1 MSYSPRLMSIFK
13 MMTIFS
19 RLVNNGGRSVFAA
32 TLVASVLMVSGAAQA
47 VTLKI
52 ATVSPDGSGWM
63 KVLRKS
69 GKEIAERTD
78 GRVKLKFYPGGV
90 MGDDKA
96 VMRKIRIGQLHGAVL
111 TTGPLIPLYKDIQ
124 LFNLTMTFRDLD
136 EVDYVRSKLDDTV
149 LAGLEANG
157 FTAFGFAEVGFAYA
171 MGRESGTSIEHARTQ
186 KVWIPDGDVAAAQAV
201 EAFGITPV
209 PLAITDVLAGLQT
222 GLINGVAVPPIG
234 ALALQWHTQLK
245 TAVDLP
251 LLYIYGMLAVS
262 NKHFKKVAD
271 ADKLIV
277 REVLGAAVDQVN
289 ATSRND
295 HEQALAV
302 LKKQGIKFSVPSP
315 AETAEWVRYGEAA
328 NDSMVE
334 EGLLGAELYGE
345 VKELLAEYRANK
357 AAAAN

>member
-1 MSYSPRLMSIFK
+1 MHYWNQLMNIFNR
-13 MMTIFS
+13 MQPIQLLT
-19 RLVNNGGRSVFAA
+19 LGGRHLGRSLLALALLLGGV
-32 TLVASVLMVSGAAQA
+32 GAHA

-52 ATVSPDGSGWM
+52 ATVSPEGSGWM
-63 KVLRKS
+63 KVLRAS

-124 LFNLTMTFRDLD
+124 LFNLTMSFRNLD
-136 EVDYVRSKLDDTV
+136 EVDYVRERLDST
-149 LAGLEANG
+149 LLEGLEAKG

-171 MGRESGTSIEHARTQ
+171 MGMESVTSLEQVRKQ

-201 EAFGITPV
+201 KAFGIKPV

-222 GLINGVAVPPIG
+222 GLINGVAAPPIA

-262 NKHFKKVAD
+262 NKHFRKVTPD
-271 ADKLIV
+271 DQTIV
-277 REVLGAAVDQVN
+277 REVLGEAVNDVN
-289 ATSRND
+289 ATSRRD

-302 LKKQGIKFSVPSP
+302 LRKQGIKFSVPTP
-315 AETAEWVRYGEAA
+315 AETADWIKYGEAA
-328 NDSMVE
+328 NDSMVR
-334 EGLLGAELYGE
+334 EGLLSGDLYNK
-345 VKELLAEYRANK
+345 VKELLAEYRAQPL

>member
-1 MSYSPRLMSIFK
+1 MHYWNPLMNIFNRVSPRGRGNKSLIG
-13 MMTIFS
+13 
-19 RLVNNGGRSVFAA
+19 LVVCALLIGS
-32 TLVASVLMVSGAAQA
+32 TSAQA

-52 ATVSPDGSGWM
+52 ATVSPEGSGWM
-63 KVLRKS
+63 NTLRAS

-111 TTGPLIPLYKDIQ
+111 TTGPLIPHYKDIQ
-124 LFNLTMTFRDLD
+124 LFNLTTTFRNLD
-136 EVDYVRSKLDDTV
+136 EVDYVRERLDQTLLD
-149 LAGLEANG
+149 GLEANG

-171 MGRESGTSIEHARTQ
+171 MGREKGTSVAFARTQ

-201 EAFGITPV
+201 AAFGITPV

-222 GLINGVAVPPIG
+222 GLINGAAVPPIG

-262 NKHFKKVAD
+262 NKHFKKVPD
-271 ADKLIV
+271 ADKAIV
-277 REVLGAAVDQVN
+277 REVLAAAVNKVN
-289 ATSRND
+289 STSRND
-295 HEQALAV
+295 HEAALAV
-302 LKKQGIKFSVPSP
+302 LRKQGIEFDVPT
-315 AETAEWVRYGEAA
+315 AEETAEWRRYGEEA
-328 NDSMVE
+328 NELMVR
-334 EGLLGAELYGE
+334 EGLLSAEMYSK
-345 VKELLAEYRANK
+345 VKDLLAEFRAQNLN
-357 AAAAN
+357 AAAN

>member
-1 MSYSPRLMSIFK
+1 MHYWNLLMNFFRPLLLLNMERKRLFG
-13 MMTIFS
+13 F
-19 RLVNNGGRSVFAA
+19 VVFA
-32 TLVASVLMVSGAAQA
+32 LLMGSASAQA

-52 ATVSPDGSGWM
+52 ATVSPEGSGWM
-63 KVLRKS
+63 NTLRAS

-111 TTGPLIPLYKDIQ
+111 TTGPLIPHYKDIQ
-124 LFNLTMTFRDLD
+124 LFNLTTTFRNLD
-136 EVDYVRSKLDDTV
+136 EVDYVRERLDQTLLD
-149 LAGLEANG
+149 GLEANG

-171 MGRESGTSIEHARTQ
+171 MGLEKGTSVAFARTQ

-201 EAFGITPV
+201 AAFGITPV

-222 GLINGVAVPPIG
+222 GLINGAAVPPIG

-262 NKHFKKVAD
+262 NKHFKKVPE
-271 ADKLIV
+271 ADKAIV
-277 REVLGAAVDQVN
+277 REVLAAAVNKVN
-289 ATSRND
+289 STSRKD
-295 HEQALAV
+295 HEAALAV
-302 LKKQGIKFSVPSP
+302 LRKQGIEFDVPT
-315 AETAEWVRYGEAA
+315 AEETAEWRRYGEEA
-328 NDSMVE
+328 NELMVR
-334 EGLLGAELYGE
+334 EGLLSAEMYSK
-345 VKELLAEYRANK
+345 VKDLLAEFRAQNLN
-357 AAAAN
+357 AATN

>member
-1 MSYSPRLMSIFK
+1 MHFSNRLMSIFK
-13 MMTIFS
+13 QKRIPGM
-19 RLVNNGGRSVFAA
+19 RVLALWLLLGAGG
-32 TLVASVLMVSGAAQA
+32 AQA

-52 ATVSPDGSGWM
+52 ATVSPEGSGWM
-63 KVLRKS
+63 KVLRES
-69 GKEIAERTD
+69 GKEIAKRTD
-78 GRVKLKFYPGGV
+78 GRVTLKFYPGGV

-96 VMRKIRIGQLHGAVL
+96 VMRKIRIGQLQGAVL

-124 LFNLTMTFRDLD
+124 LFNLTMTFRNLD
-136 EVDYVRSKLDDTV
+136 EVDYVRQRLDKTV
-149 LAGLEANG
+149 LDGLEANG

-171 MGRESGTSIEHARTQ
+171 MGMEEGTSVAHARAQ

-201 EAFGITPV
+201 AAFGITPV

-262 NKHFKKVAD
+262 NKYFEKISEAD
-271 ADKLIV
+271 QLVV
-277 REVLGAAVDQVN
+277 RELLGAAVNEVN
-289 ATSRND
+289 STSRSD

-302 LKKQGIKFSVPSP
+302 LRQQGIKFAVPSDE
-315 AETAEWVRYGEAA
+315 ETAEWRKYGEEA
-328 NDSMVE
+328 NELMVR
-334 EGLLGAELYGE
+334 EGLLDAALYGK
-345 VKELLAEYRANK
+345 VKQLLAEYRAST
-357 AAAAN
+357 AAAASN

>member
-1 MSYSPRLMSIFK
+1 MN
-13 MMTIFS
+13 IFS
-19 RLVNNGGRSVFAA
+19 PAGVLKSSKTLASLVFCALLIGS
-32 TLVASVLMVSGAAQA
+32 ASAHA

-52 ATVSPDGSGWM
+52 ATVSPEGSGWM
-63 KVLRKS
+63 NVLRAS

-111 TTGPLIPLYKDIQ
+111 TTGPLIPHYKDIQ
-124 LFNLTMTFRDLD
+124 LFNLTMTFRNLD
-136 EVDYVRSKLDDTV
+136 EVDYVRSRLDKTV
-149 LAGLEANG
+149 LDGLEANG

-171 MGRESGTSIEHARTQ
+171 MGLEKGTSIAHARSQ

-201 EAFGITPV
+201 AAFGITPV

-262 NKHFKKVAD
+262 NKHFKKVPD
-271 ADKLIV
+271 ADKAVV
-277 REVLGAAVDQVN
+277 REVLAAAVNKVN
-289 ATSRND
+289 STSRND
-295 HEQALAV
+295 HEAALAV
-302 LKKQGIKFSVPSP
+302 LRKQGIEFSTPSLE
-315 AETAEWVRYGEAA
+315 ETAEWRKFGEAA
-328 NDSMVE
+328 NDRMVR
-334 EGLLGAELYGE
+334 EGLLSAEMYNQ
-345 VKELLAEYRANK
+345 VKALLADYRSQNLN
-357 AAAAN
+357 AAAN

>member
-1 MSYSPRLMSIFK
+1 MLYSNPLMN
-13 MMTIFS
+13 IFS
-19 RLVNNGGRSVFAA
+19 RPFSTLFAA
-32 TLVASVLMVSGAAQA
+32 ALFIAALLGASVSANA

-52 ATVSPDGSGWM
+52 ATVSPEGSGWM
-63 KVLRKS
+63 NVLRAS

-111 TTGPLIPLYKDIQ
+111 TTGPLIPFYKDIQ
-124 LFNLTMTFRDLD
+124 LFNLTMTFRNLD
-136 EVDYVRSKLDDTV
+136 EVDYVRQKLDQTV
-149 LAGLEANG
+149 LDGLEANG

-171 MGRESGTSIEHARTQ
+171 MGMEKGTSVAHARTQ

-201 EAFGITPV
+201 AAFGITPV
-209 PLAITDVLAGLQT
+209 PLSITDVLAGLQT

-251 LLYIYGMLAVS
+251 LLYIYGMLSIS
-262 NKHFKKVAD
+262 NKHFKKVPKAD
-271 ADKLIV
+271 QAIV
-277 REVLGAAVDQVN
+277 REVLAAAVNKVN
-289 ATSRND
+289 STSRSD
-295 HEQALAV
+295 HEAALAV
-302 LKKQGIKFSVPSP
+302 LRKQGIKFEEPS
-315 AETAEWVRYGEAA
+315 AEETAEWRKYGEEA
-328 NDSMVE
+328 NEAMVR

-345 VKELLAEYRANK
+345 VKALLAEYRAKNPN
-357 AAAAN
+357 ATNATAN

>member
-1 MSYSPRLMSIFK
+1 MRYSNQPMSIFNLTK
-13 MMTIFS
+13 TFF
-19 RLVNNGGRSVFAA
+19 L
-32 TLVASVLMVSGAAQA
+32 ASALLLSGAAHA

-52 ATVSPDGSGWM
+52 ATVSPEGSGWM

-111 TTGPLIPLYKDIQ
+111 TTGPLIPFYKDIQ

-136 EVDYVRSKLDDTV
+136 EVDYVRSKLDATV
-149 LAGLEANG
+149 LAGLEENG

-171 MGRESGTSIEHARTQ
+171 MGKEPGTSVAHARTQ
-186 KVWIPDGDVAAAQAV
+186 KVWIPDGDIAAAQAV

-222 GLINGVAVPPIG
+222 GLINGAAVPPIG
-234 ALALQWHTQLK
+234 ALALQWHTQLE

-262 NKHFKKVAD
+262 NKHFKKVNEAD
-271 ADKLIV
+271 QLIV

-289 ATSRND
+289 FTSRND

-302 LKKQGIKFSVPSP
+302 LKQQGIEFAKPS
-315 AETAEWVRYGEAA
+315 AEETAEWMRYGEAA
-328 NDSMVE
+328 NDAMVE

-345 VKELLAEYRANK
+345 VKELLAQYRAGK
-357 AAAAN
+357 TAAQ

>member
-1 MSYSPRLMSIFK
+1 MHYSNPL
-13 MMTIFS
+13 MTIFN
-19 RLVNNGGRSVFAA
+19 RTTVGGRWNGSFRAA
-32 TLVASVLMVSGAAQA
+32 LMGLLLLASAGAQA

-52 ATVSPDGSGWM
+52 ATVSPEGSGWM
-63 KVLRKS
+63 KVLRAS
-69 GKEIAERTD
+69 GKEIAARTD

-124 LFNLTMTFRDLD
+124 LFNLTMTFRNLD
-136 EVDYVRSKLDDTV
+136 EVDYVRKRLDSTL
-149 LAGLEANG
+149 LAGLEAKG

-171 MGRESGTSIEHARTQ
+171 MGMEAGTSVEHARSQ

-201 EAFGITPV
+201 EAFGIKPV

-222 GLINGVAVPPIG
+222 GLINGVAAPPIG

-262 NKHFKKVAD
+262 NKHFRKVTPAD
-271 ADKLIV
+271 QLVV
-277 REVLGAAVDQVN
+277 REVLGAAVNEVN
-289 ATSRND
+289 ATSRRD

-302 LKKQGIKFSVPSP
+302 LRKQGIKFNQPTA
-315 AETAEWVRYGEAA
+315 AETAEWRRYGEAA
-328 NDSMVE
+328 NESMVR
-334 EGLLGAELYGE
+334 EGLLGAELYGK
-345 VKELLAEYRANK
+345 VKELLAEYRALP
-357 AAAAN
+357 AAAGAN